1 MYRPYTW
8 IIRFQASRPY
18 RLVKTST
25 NLLDLLKLRNLNA
38 ILQDKVLEGQK
49 FIVDTWCSCLSW
61 LEEWFFAEIFC
72 GKKYSFQR
80 TIAMYF
86 GESSRWLS
94 DGISHYL
101 AKISFRFSFLFHKIR
116 IHERNTLNTH
126 IHNYDRD
133 RDTELRHRHREPHKQ
148 KVSPKKDTK
157 FPNEKEMDNKGYIT
171 KYDL

>member
-8 IIRFQASRPY
+8 IIQFQTSRPC
-18 RLVKTST
+18 RLVKIST
-25 NLLDLLKLRNLNA
+25 DLLDLLKLWNLNA

-116 IHERNTLNTH
+116 IHERNTHKHTH
-126 IHNYDRD
+126 TQLWQGQKHRIKTQTQR
-133 RDTELRHRHREPHKQ
+133 TTQTKSLTKKRH
-148 KVSPKKDTK
+148 KVPQWKR
-157 FPNEKEMDNKGYIT
+157 NG
-171 KYDL
+171 